1 MKGVLLFVAS
11 IYCAFA
17 TKCGHRR
24 DSDGSS
30 RIIGGTD
37 ALPHEFPWQ
46 VSLTVREQNGCGA
59 SVVNE
64 NWILTAAHC
73 CRYYPYVE
81 LVALFGKHNIRQLEE
96 PQEARTFEKVIMH
109 DKFALTDNELR
120 VEYDYCLVR
129 LSEPVNFTEF
139 IGPVC
144 LPEPGEDYTGAMC
157 TTSGWG
163 RVTNGGYTPD
173 ILQKV
178 DLPIWTNEE
187 CALAYAEHQ
196 LNITDDMVCA
206 GYKEGRKG
214 TCRGDSGGPLV
225 CERDDGSWVQVGI
238 TSWGGDERDLCALP
252 NEPSV
257 FARVSYVL
265 DWIHSTIRENSL

>member
-1 MKGVLLFVAS
+1 MP
-11 IYCAFA
+11 A
-17 TKCGHRR
+17 TDKPAR
-24 DSDGSS
+24 DMPA
-30 RIIGGTD
+30 T
-37 ALPHEFPWQ
+37 FPWQ

-96 PQEARTFEKVIMH
+96 PQEARTFEKVIIH

-120 VEYDYCLVR
+120 AEYDYCLVR
-129 LSEPVNFTEF
+129 LSEPLNFTEY

-144 LPEPGEDYTGAMC
+144 LPEPEEDYTGAMC

-196 LNITDDMVCA
+196 LNITMTWSVLA
-206 GYKEGRKG
+206 IKKEGRAPVMVTLEVHWSAKEKTEVG
-214 TCRGDSGGPLV
+214 FKLV
-225 CERDDGSWVQVGI
+225 
-238 TSWGGDERDLCALP
+238 
-252 NEPSV
+252 
-257 FARVSYVL
+257 
-265 DWIHSTIRENSL
+265 